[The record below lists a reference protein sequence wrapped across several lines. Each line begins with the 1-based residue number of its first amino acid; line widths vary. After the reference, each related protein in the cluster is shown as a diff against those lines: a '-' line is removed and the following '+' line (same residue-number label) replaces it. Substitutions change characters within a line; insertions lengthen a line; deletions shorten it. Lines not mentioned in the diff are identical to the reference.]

1 MSEYSNNNTGK
12 EVELYDQYGADKQ
25 ASTDLLQALRIH
37 FRQELDQSGF
47 TRRFLDTFGHTLL
60 EDADAELYVAQT
72 FHEATGV
79 RTVHAVLRQQLS
91 HGGFSLHTRRVGEEM
106 GGARMAAKHFTDE
119 DLDQAINQL
128 ADLRSMHDQGIISL
142 DQTLSWPTNQAG
154 LI

>member
-1 MSEYSNNNTGK
+1 MHDNTGK
-12 EVELYDQYGADKQ
+12 EVELYDQHSDDKQ

-47 TRRFLDTFGHTLL
+47 TRRFLDAFGHTQLV
-60 EDADAELYVAQT
+60 DSQAELYVAQT
-72 FHEATGV
+72 FKETTGI
-79 RTVHAVLRQQLS
+79 RTIHAVLRQQLD
-91 HGGFSLHTRRVGEEM
+91 HGGFSLHTRAVGEEM
-106 GGARMAAKHFTDE
+106 EGMRMPAKHFTDE